1 EAGAALQGGR
11 PDGAREARDGAGR
24 DVARAL
30 DHDVLVVLGAAVDR
44 AVPVPLVD
52 LGHGDPDVLGAPAL
66 ASDRRVVRRPLEVR
80 PALRIWGGDR
90 GDGLDVDS
98 GRLHRGEAP
107 VVAGLVARD
116 LAGDRDGGAEG
127 RVLLRERVEED
138 DVTLRGAGGD
148 QDVFL
153 VALVG

>member
-1 EAGAALQGGR
+1 GT
-11 PDGAREARDGAGR
+11 GR

-80 PALRIWGGDR
+80 PALRIRGGDR
-90 GDGLDVDS
+90 S
-98 GRLHRGEAP
+98 EGRDIEARHLHAP
-107 VVAGLVARD
+107 EPPGVAGRV
-116 LAGDRDGGAEG
+116 AGD
-127 RVLLRERVEED
+127 
-138 DVTLRGAGGD
+138 VTGDPAGG
-148 QDVFL
+148 
-153 VALVG
+153 G